1 MTDPATQFT
10 VPAAADAVAAVIGD
24 REFII
29 QGDRR
34 YTYAQ
39 IVERSNRLAAYLH
52 SRGLGCKTER
62 SELAGHEVGQ
72 DLLGIYA
79 YNGPEYVEAML
90 GAWRA
95 RVAPFNV
102 NYRYVK
108 NELQYLL
115 ADSGATALLYHAAF
129 APRVADVLP
138 YLTNLRVLIQIADD
152 SGNDLVHGAVD
163 YESIVASGASQPPP
177 VEPSPDDLYVLYT
190 GGTTGM
196 PKGVLWRAHDIFMT
210 SFGGRSL
217 YTGEVLG
224 SLEEIAKGAAES
236 PGTKLMVLPPLMHGA
251 AQWAVFTAMN
261 TGQSVVFSSV
271 TRRLDPDDVV
281 ATIERE
287 KVMAVTVVGD
297 AMARPLADAFERSEA
312 DLSSLAVV
320 ANGGALLTP
329 TAKQRLIDAKPGLIV
344 VDGVGSSETGAQMSH
359 MSTPGAVS
367 TGKFNASP
375 DTSVAAEDL
384 STILQPGHDGM
395 GWLAQRGYV
404 PLGYKGDAA
413 KTAAT
418 FPVIDGVRYSVPGD
432 RARHL
437 ADGAIELLGRDS
449 VTINSGGEKIFA
461 EEVETAIASHPSV
474 ADVVVSGRPSERWGQ
489 EVVAIVALADG
500 ATADAQELIDH
511 AAGVIA
517 RYKLPKAVVFRPVI
531 ERSPAGK
538 ADYRWAREQA
548 LSEGAK
554 RDTGVE
560 QGVDDRPV
568 RAFDRDLPH
577 TSALEHN
584 EQLAQSGGV
593 VLDCGPHDFAAVV
606 VDDRHRVIITR
617 QSIPQV
623 TPLTGSIGKV
633 FRADF
638 KTASSLLSQWRHPRV
653 VPGHDCSFAHCS
665 ALPGAQPCRRSA
677 RPGERWVPQNSCW
690 T

>member
-1 MTDPATQFT
+1 MSDSLLTSAATDPATQFT

-24 REFII
+24 RDFII

-39 IVERSNRLAAYLH
+39 VVERSNRLAAYLH

-62 SELAGHEVGQ
+62 ADLAGHEVGQ
-72 DLLGIYA
+72 DLLGVYA

-90 GAWRA
+90 GSWRA

-108 NELQYLL
+108 SELQYLL

-138 YLTNLRVLIQIADD
+138 QLPKLRVLIQIADD

-271 TRRLDPDDVV
+271 TRHLDPDDVV
-281 ATIERE
+281 TTIERE
-287 KVMAVTVVGD
+287 KVLAVTVVGD
-297 AMARPLADAFERSEA
+297 AMARPLADAIERTSS

-329 TAKQRLIDAKPGLIV
+329 TAKQRLIDVKPGLIV

-359 MSTPGAVS
+359 MSAPGAVS
-367 TGKFNASP
+367 TGMFNAGP
-375 DTSVAAEDL
+375 DTSVASEDL
-384 STILQPGHDGM
+384 SSILEPGHDGM

-418 FPVIDGVRYSVPGD
+418 FPVIDGVRHAVPGD

-461 EEVETAIASHPSV
+461 EEVESAVASHPAV
-474 ADVVVSGRPSERWGQ
+474 ADVVVAGRPSERWGQ
-489 EVVAIVALADG
+489 EVVAIVALVDG
-500 ATADAQELIDH
+500 ASADAQELIDH

-517 RYKLPKAVVFRPVI
+517 RYKLPKVVVFRPVI

-548 LSEGAK
+548 LSEGA
-554 RDTGVE
+554 
-560 QGVDDRPV
+560 
-568 RAFDRDLPH
+568 
-577 TSALEHN
+577 
-584 EQLAQSGGV
+584 
-593 VLDCGPHDFAAVV
+593 
-606 VDDRHRVIITR
+606 
-617 QSIPQV
+617 
-623 TPLTGSIGKV
+623 
-633 FRADF
+633 
-638 KTASSLLSQWRHPRV
+638 
-653 VPGHDCSFAHCS
+653 
-665 ALPGAQPCRRSA
+665 
-677 RPGERWVPQNSCW
+677 
-690 T
+690 

>member
-1 MTDPATQFT
+1 MTYPATQFT

-90 GAWRA
+90 GSWRA

-108 NELQYLL
+108 SELQYLL

-138 YLTNLRVLIQIADD
+138 QLPKLRVLIQIADE

-163 YESIVASGASQPPP
+163 YESIVRSGPSDPPP

-217 YTGEVLG
+217 YTGDVIG
-224 SLEEIAKGAAES
+224 SLDDIAKGAAES
-236 PGTKLMVLPPLMHGA
+236 PGTRLMILPPLMHGA
-251 AQWAVFTAMN
+251 AQWATFTAMN

-271 TRRLDPDDVV
+271 TSRLDPDDVV

-287 KVMAVTVVGD
+287 SVLAVTVVGD
-297 AMARPLADAFERSEA
+297 AMARPLADAIERSSA

-329 TAKQRLIDAKPGLIV
+329 TAKQRLIDIKPGLIV

-359 MSTPGAVS
+359 MSAPGAVS
-367 TGKFNASP
+367 TGKFTAGP
-375 DTSVAAEDL
+375 DTSVASEDL
-384 STILQPGHDGM
+384 SSILEPGHDGM

-418 FPVIDGVRYSVPGD
+418 FPVIDGVRYAVPGD

-437 ADGAIELLGRDS
+437 ADGAVELLGRDS

-461 EEVETAIASHPSV
+461 EEVESAVASHPAV
-474 ADVVVSGRPSERWGQ
+474 ADVVVAGRPSERWGH
-489 EVVAIVALADG
+489 EVVAIVALVDG
-500 ATADAQELIDH
+500 ATADAQELIEH

-548 LSEGAK
+548 LSEGA
-554 RDTGVE
+554 
-560 QGVDDRPV
+560 
-568 RAFDRDLPH
+568 
-577 TSALEHN
+577 
-584 EQLAQSGGV
+584 
-593 VLDCGPHDFAAVV
+593 
-606 VDDRHRVIITR
+606 
-617 QSIPQV
+617 
-623 TPLTGSIGKV
+623 
-633 FRADF
+633 
-638 KTASSLLSQWRHPRV
+638 
-653 VPGHDCSFAHCS
+653 
-665 ALPGAQPCRRSA
+665 
-677 RPGERWVPQNSCW
+677 
-690 T
+690 